1 MSRVAA
7 EKQKGSL
14 FGCGS
19 NKEQSADSKKDAGIR
34 GDKSE
39 EGGTDDKMKCREINH
54 LDRTG

>member
-1 MSRVAA
+1 MAA